1 MNDNLLIRP
10 ATENDLNGILDIYND
25 AILNTTA
32 IYNYKP
38 YTKAEIEKWFADK
51 KKESYPVFVT
61 EIDNR
66 IAGFVSYGPFR
77 VRPAYKYSVEH
88 SVYVHPD
95 FRKRGLAKK
104 LLIKIIEVARENNYH
119 AIVAG
124 IDADNKISIELHKQF
139 NFVEVGHIK
148 QVGFKFNRWL
158 DLTFM
163 ELLLDTPKH
172 PTED

>member
-1 MNDNLLIRP
+1 MGNVIIEP
-10 ATENDLNGILDIYND
+10 ATEKHLDGILEIYND

-38 YTKAEIEKWFADK
+38 YTKTDIEKWFTDK
-51 KKESYPVFVT
+51 QKEKHPVYVA
-61 EIDNR
+61 IVDNR
-66 IAGFVSYGPFR
+66 VAGFTSYGAFR

-95 FRKRGLAKK
+95 FRRRGIAKILLKRIIDAAK
-104 LLIKIIEVARENNYH
+104 ENNYH

-124 IDADNKISIELHKQF
+124 IDADNKVSVELHKQF
-139 NFVEVGHIK
+139 GFEIVGNIK
-148 QVGFKFNRWL
+148 QVGYKFGKWL

-163 ELLLDTPKH
+163 ELLLDTPKN
-172 PTED
+172 PRED